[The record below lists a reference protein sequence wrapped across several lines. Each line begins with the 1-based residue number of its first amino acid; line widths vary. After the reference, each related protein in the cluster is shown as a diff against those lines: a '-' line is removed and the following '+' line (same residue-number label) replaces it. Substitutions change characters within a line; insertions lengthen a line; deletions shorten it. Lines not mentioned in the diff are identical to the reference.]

1 MKRKTVTLS
10 DDLHMKVQELRGKRI
25 AESGKPLSFS
35 KLIEELVAKGL
46 SV

>member
-1 MKRKTVTLS
+1 MKRKTVTFS
-10 DDLHMKVQELRGKRI
+10 DDLYLKIQKLRGKRI
-25 AESGKPLSFS
+25 AESGKPLPFT